1 MKLRNYLSILL
12 GLIFGL
18 CISGCATK
26 NNLKLE
32 NKFHQK
38 EARLFDVPLPLN
50 YITLDN
56 QYGENSYGFKTKV
69 NSAELIDFY
78 KEEMV
83 NVGWRIINIFSD
95 TETNLLFEKPHK
107 FILISIRPNSVN
119 KNSEV
124 HIFVNIKN
132 ENAS

>member
-1 MKLRNYLSILL
+1 VKLSNYLSILL
-12 GLIFGL
+12 GLISLL
-18 CISGCATK
+18 CISGCTIK

-38 EARLFDVPLPLN
+38 EARLYDVPLPLS

-56 QYGENSYGFKTKV
+56 QYSENSYGFETKV
-69 NSAELIDFY
+69 NSTELIDFY

-83 NVGWRIINIFSD
+83 NVGWRIISIFNE

-107 FILISIRPNSVN
+107 FILVSIRPNSKK
-119 KNSEV
+119 KNCEV
-124 HIFVNIKN
+124 HIFINIKN